1 MDLTGH
7 RAGPGRAIEWAKSWP
22 SLLRAGP
29 RPNNGV
35 AMLHFQNATVAHHCH
50 VDAQQGTWLKV
61 VAHGPGPWARSGPG
75 LPGHPYKSCAMSRLW
90 RGRALNR
97 VAHRFKPLTSHG
109 PHCRVP
115 GQLPGHYGPGL
126 PGHGPRAVHCLVIP
140 LHDCPSKLEPAHAIA
155 NLCTALGPWPGRP
168 GPTSEILAKSIGPRV
183 GPMGQQCWAMCPI
196 HTHMAYTAGPPCCL
210 HLYLTL
216 PVLSLGRSPQLYG
229 PHPPWLRAS
238 PHGSNPHT

>member
-115 GQLPGHYGPGL
+115 GQKWPRSYISGH
-126 PGHGPRAVHCLVIP
+126 
-140 LHDCPSKLEPAHAIA
+140 
-155 NLCTALGPWPGRP
+155 
-168 GPTSEILAKSIGPRV
+168 
-183 GPMGQQCWAMCPI
+183 
-196 HTHMAYTAGPPCCL
+196 TAGR
-210 HLYLTL
+210 TL
-216 PVLSLGRSPQLYG
+216 EMVPVCSKFKMLSSAIDAKAWP
-229 PHPPWLRAS
+229 S
-238 PHGSNPHT
+238 V